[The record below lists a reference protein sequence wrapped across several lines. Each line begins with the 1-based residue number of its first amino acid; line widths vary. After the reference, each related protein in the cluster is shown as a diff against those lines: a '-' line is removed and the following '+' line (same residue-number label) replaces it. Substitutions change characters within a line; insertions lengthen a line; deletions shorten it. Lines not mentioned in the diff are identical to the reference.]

1 MKDEN
6 KKFLVFNEALKIMNS
21 HGFVMSRSKLY
32 KLTAQGIIP
41 CLYFGK
47 RLVFNTEELLA
58 WCNSQLKT
66 KNDFRNEAE
75 WHIVNDARN
84 KLLTNKLIKNEK

>member
-6 KKFLVFNEALKIMNS
+6 KKFLAFNEALKIMNS

-47 RLVFNTEELLA
+47 RLVFDTVELLN

-66 KNDFRNEAE
+66 KHDFRNESE

-84 KLLTNKLIKNEK
+84 KLLTSKSMKNDR